1 MKNIFLGTF
10 TSRLGQLSSLLAR
23 KLLIC
28 GVLQTLS
35 RKRANESG
43 QMKIESSLITTGV
56 ITIMVLIAAY
66 SAAPQVND
74 SFSPYVELDGQI
86 TLPTNFK
93 ENWTFLGAWTLPGN
107 KDDGM
112 HIVYTEPG
120 VVKKFKETGNRFP
133 DGAVLIKEVRS
144 IRSEAM
150 TTGANVIHAENETL
164 WFVMIKDTKGRFSDN
179 PNWGDGWG
187 WALFNAS
194 DPSRNVSTSYKK
206 DCLGCHIPAKQTDWI
221 YTRGYPVLK

>member
-10 TSRLGQLSSLLAR
+10 TSRLGQLFSLLAR
-23 KLLIC
+23 KPLIC
-28 GVLQTLS
+28 DGLQTLI
-35 RKRANESG
+35 RKRSNESG
-43 QMKIESSLITTGV
+43 LMKVESSLITLAV
-56 ITIMVLIAAY
+56 ITIMAMFAAY
-66 SAAPQVND
+66 SAVPQVND
-74 SFSPYVELDGQI
+74 SFSPYVDLNGEI

-93 ENWTFLGAWTLPGN
+93 ENWTFLGAWTLPSN

-120 VVKKFKETGNRFP
+120 VVKKFKEAGNRFP
-133 DGAVLIKEVRS
+133 DGAVIVKEVRS
-144 IRSEAM
+144 IKSEAM
-150 TTGANVIHAENETL
+150 TTGANVIHAESEAL
-164 WFVMIKDTKGRFSDN
+164 WFVMIKDSKGRFPDN

-194 DPSRNVSTSYKK
+194 DPSLNVSTSYKK

-221 YTRGYPVLK
+221 YTNGYPVLK

>member
-1 MKNIFLGTF
+1 
-10 TSRLGQLSSLLAR
+10 
-23 KLLIC
+23 
-28 GVLQTLS
+28 
-35 RKRANESG
+35 
-43 QMKIESSLITTGV
+43 MKIELSLITTGV
-56 ITIMVLIAAY
+56 ITIMVLITAY

-74 SFSPYVELDGQI
+74 SFSPYVDLDGQI

-144 IRSEAM
+144 IKSEAM

-187 WALFNAS
+187 WALFNAG